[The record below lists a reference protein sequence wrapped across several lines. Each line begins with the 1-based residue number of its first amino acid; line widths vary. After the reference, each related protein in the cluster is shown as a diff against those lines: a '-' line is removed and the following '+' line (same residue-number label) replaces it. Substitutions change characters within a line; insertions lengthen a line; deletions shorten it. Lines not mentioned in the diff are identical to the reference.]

1 MKNYFYLQY
10 KIINRSFVEFG
21 IPVFIGYL
29 IILGGFFIGTEKLF
43 QQVDYA
49 NLIYIV
55 LYAGLTLQLSN
66 FDRNRFLQLCFSQEK
81 YFKLRLIE
89 NYVLALPFVAF
100 LIYKQNYLV
109 ITFILVLAA
118 ILSFIKFDA
127 VFQKTIPTP
136 FSKKPFEF
144 AIGFRKTFYVFAI
157 VFFVLIK
164 AIDVSN
170 LNLGIFS
177 IVACFAIIF
186 SYYSFP
192 ENSYYVWNFG
202 LTPKEFLW
210 NKIRISLQYSSYLV
224 VPFVAILCFFFF
236 KEFESILIFTF
247 LGYLFT
253 IAGVLAKYS
262 AYPEKMNVVQ
272 GVFLAFS
279 LYFPPLLVVVIPIF
293 YFQAIK
299 NLKRILK

>member
-10 KIINRSFVEFG
+10 KIINRSFAEFG
-21 IPVFIGYL
+21 LPIFIGYL
-29 IILGGFFIGTEKLF
+29 IVFVSFFIGSEKLF
-43 QQVDYA
+43 EKLDYPK
-49 NLIYIV
+49 LVYISFYIGFV
-55 LYAGLTLQLSN
+55 LQLSN
-66 FDRNRFLQLCFSQEK
+66 LNRNQFLKSCFNRNDYLK
-81 YFKLRLIE
+81 IRLIE
-89 NYVLALPFVAF
+89 NFIIAFPF
-100 LIYKQNYLV
+100 IIYLV
-109 ITFILVLAA
+109 YKHLFLDVIWLVIIAT
-118 ILSFIKFDA
+118 ILSFLKYSDA
-127 VFQKTIPTP
+127 FQRTIPTP

-177 IVACFAIIF
+177 IVASFAIIF
-186 SYYSFP
+186 SYHSFP
-192 ENSYYVWNFG
+192 ENSFYVWNFG
-202 LTPKEFLW
+202 LTPKDFLW
-210 NKIRISLQYSSYLV
+210 NKIRISLEYASYLV

-299 NLKRILK
+299 NLKIILK

>member
-29 IILGGFFIGTEKLF
+29 IILGGFFIGSEKLF

-66 FDRNRFLQLCFSQEK
+66 FNRNRFLQSCFSQEK
-81 YFKLRLIE
+81 YFKLRLVE
-89 NYVLALPFVAF
+89 NYLLGLPFIVF
-100 LIYKQNYLV
+100 LIYKQNFLV
-109 ITFILVLAA
+109 ILFILVLAA
-118 ILSFIKFDA
+118 ILSYIKFDA
-127 VFQKTIPTP
+127 IFQKTIPTP

-144 AIGFRKTFYVFAI
+144 TIGFRKTFYAFAI
-157 VFFVLIK
+157 LIFILIK
-164 AIDVSN
+164 AIEVTN

-177 IVACFAIIF
+177 IVACFAMIF

-210 NKIRISLQYSSYLV
+210 NKIRVSLQYSSYLV
-224 VPFVAILCFFFF
+224 VSFVAILCFFFF
-236 KEFESILIFTF
+236 KEFESILIFIF

-299 NLKRILK
+299 NLKIILK

>member
-1 MKNYFYLQY
+1 MINYFQLQY
-10 KIINRSFVEFG
+10 KIINRSFIEFG
-21 IPVFIGYL
+21 LPVFIGYTL
-29 IILGGFFIGTEKLF
+29 ILCGFFIGSEKLF
-43 QQVDYA
+43 EKLDYA
-49 NLIYIV
+49 KLIYVVIYIGFV
-55 LYAGLTLQLSN
+55 LQLSN
-66 FDRNRFLQLCFSQEK
+66 LDRNQFLKSCFNRNDYLK
-81 YFKLRLIE
+81 IRLIE
-89 NYVLALPFVAF
+89 NYIIALPFIIYLV
-100 LIYKQNYLV
+100 YKQLFLDVIWLV
-109 ITFILVLAA
+109 FIATL
-118 ILSFIKFDA
+118 LSFIKFDA

-279 LYFPPLLVVVIPIF
+279 LYFPPLLIVVIPIF

-299 NLKRILK
+299 NLKIILK

>member
-21 IPVFIGYL
+21 LPVFIGYL
-29 IILGGFFIGTEKLF
+29 IILGGFFIGSEKLF
-43 QQVDYA
+43 QEIEYA
-49 NLIYIV
+49 NLIYIF
-55 LYAGLTLQLSN
+55 LYFGLTLQLSN
-66 FDRNRFLQLCFSQEK
+66 LNRNRFLQSCFSKEK

-89 NYVLALPFVAF
+89 NYLFALPFIVF

-109 ITFILVLAA
+109 ISFILVLAV
-118 ILSFIKFDA
+118 ILSFIKFNA

-144 AIGFRKTFYVFAI
+144 AIGFRKTFYFFTI
-157 VFFVLIK
+157 VFFALIK

-192 ENSYYVWNFG
+192 ENSYYVWNFS
-202 LTPKEFLW
+202 LTPKDFLW
-210 NKIRISLQYSSYLV
+210 NKIRISLHYSSYLV
-224 VPFVAILCFFFF
+224 VPFAATLSFFFF
-236 KEFESILIFTF
+236 NEFESVLIFTF

-253 IAGVLAKYS
+253 ITGVLAKYS
-262 AYPEKMNVVQ
+262 AYPEKMNIVQ

-279 LYFPPLLVVVIPIF
+279 IYFPPLLIIVIPIF

-299 NLKRILK
+299 KLNTILK